1 MNRREAVFPALI
13 LAFTATMLAVGYFH
27 YQYPWTAFAFPL
39 AAGLAVCLLCAFEIA
54 TMLRRRGTSAP
65 RAADQSRLSLAG
77 VAWLFALAA
86 FLYGF
91 GFVVGAALYLLV
103 CLRGNDFSWRLSAGT
118 AVVSLFVTWGI
129 FIKVLGV
136 QLPLRPL
143 WMG

>member
-1 MNRREAVFPALI
+1 MNRREAVFPALM

-54 TMLRRRGTSAP
+54 ATLRRPGA
-65 RAADQSRLSLAG
+65 RASRTADQLPLSLAG

-86 FLYGF
+86 FMYAF
-91 GFVVGAALYLLV
+91 GFVFGAALYLLV
-103 CLRGNDFSWRLSAGT
+103 CLRGNDFSWRLSVGT

-136 QLPLRPL
+136 QLPLKPL